1 MAEIIDISIRGMSC
15 ASCVGRIERALKKRP
30 GVTDAQVNLA
40 TEKATVAFD
49 GRANSNQVIDAI
61 EEAGYQPVVETA
73 EIPVIG
79 MTCGSCV
86 SRVERSIAKLPGI
99 LQASVNLTTQKAFV
113 RFLPEAVTLPRIHH
127 AIRDAG
133 YEPQDQGENA
143 QTEREDREGI
153 QLRNKVIL
161 AAAFTIPVV
170 FIAMGK
176 MIPALEAVFTSIM
189 SHRGWMGVEWLLTTP
204 VLFYAGARFYRSGY
218 AELRH
223 ANPGMNSLVMIGSS
237 AAYFY
242 SVAALLVPGF
252 FPAGTATSYF
262 EAAAVIVT
270 LILLGRYFEHI
281 AKGRTSEAIKKL
293 LQLQAKTARVVRDGE
308 TVEVPIEAVVPGD
321 RILARPGERIPVDG
335 IVEEG
340 HSYVDESMISGEPV
354 PVVKDKD
361 AEVVGGTINKNGAL
375 TFRATRVGGDTVLS
389 QIIRMVESAQA
400 EKPPIQQLA
409 DKIAGVFVPVV
420 IVIALITFG
429 VWFGF
434 GPAPALSFAF
444 VTTVSVLLIAC
455 PCAMGLATPTAIM
468 VGTGKGAEMG
478 VLFRKGAALETLARM
493 DTVVLDKTG
502 TLTRGRPEL
511 TDFIVVDGHEN
522 EVLQW
527 VAAVEAQSEHPIA
540 EAIVRGAKG
549 RGLGLPTVS
558 HFKAEPG
565 YGIEAEVAGRKLHVG
580 ADRYMSQLGIGLDTV
595 KTRAE
600 SLAEEAKSPLYA
612 AIDGKLAAVIAVA
625 DPLKEGSAEA
635 ISSLKALGLEVAM
648 LTGDNRATAEAIARQ
663 VGIQRVLAEVLPD
676 QKAAEIKRLQ
686 TEGRRV
692 AFVGDG
698 INDAPALAQADV
710 GIAIGTGTDVAIEA
724 GDVVLMRGDL
734 RGIVN
739 ATALSRRTRKT
750 ILSNF
755 IWAYGYNL
763 ALIPVAAGVL
773 FPFTGF
779 LLNPMLAA
787 GAMSLSSVFV
797 LTNSL
802 RLRRFKPDSD
812 ESSSRAINQPQTGQA
827 RHA

>member
-15 ASCVGRIERALKKRP
+15 ASCVGRVERALKKRP

-40 TEKATVAFD
+40 TEKATVTFD
-49 GRANSNQVIDAI
+49 GRANLNQVIDAI

-113 RFLPEAVTLPRIHH
+113 RFLPGTVSLPRIHH
-127 AIRDAG
+127 AIKDAG
-133 YEPQDQGENA
+133 YEPQDIDTSM
-143 QTEREDREGI
+143 QTDSEDREGI

-176 MIPALEAVFTSIM
+176 MIPALEALFTSIM

-335 IVEEG
+335 VVEEG

-354 PVVKDKD
+354 PVVKEKD
-361 AEVVGGTINKNGAL
+361 AGVVGGTINKNGAL

-511 TDFIVVDGHEN
+511 TDFIVVDGNEN

-549 RGLGLPTVS
+549 RGLELPTIS

-580 ADRYMSQLGIGLDTV
+580 ADRYMSQLGIGLDAV
-595 KTRAE
+595 KARAE

-612 AIDGKLAAVIAVA
+612 AVDGKLAAVIAVA

-648 LTGDNRATAEAIARQ
+648 LTGDNRATSKAIARQ
-663 VGIQRVLAEVLPD
+663 VGIERVLAEVLPD

-686 TEGRRV
+686 AEGRSV

-739 ATALSRRTRKT
+739 ATALSKRTRKT

-812 ESSSRAINQPQTGQA
+812 ESSSRVINQPQTGPA
-827 RHA
+827 HHA